1 MAEVEVALE
10 ALAKGDV
17 PAISVKTGKPC
28 AHPVGMTL
36 RTSPLAVFK
45 PRHAVVLALE
55 PSRVRLRQVLVL
67 VSYLVLV
74 AAMVFLLLTPAV
86 GIAGFVAYAGVLLIG
101 EWLWVGM
108 RESARQG
115 RVVLKRVHPEFVRA
129 VTTR

>member
-1 MAEVEVALE
+1 MAEVEVALS

-45 PRHAVVLALE
+45 PRYAVVLALE
-55 PSRVRLRQVLVL
+55 PSRVRLRRVLVL

-74 AAMVFLLLTPAV
+74 TAMVFLFLEPAV
-86 GIAGFVAYAGVLLIG
+86 GVAMFVLYAAVLAVG

-108 RESARQG
+108 RESAQQG
-115 RVVLKRVHPEFVRA
+115 HVVLKRVHPEFVRA
-129 VTTR
+129 VASR